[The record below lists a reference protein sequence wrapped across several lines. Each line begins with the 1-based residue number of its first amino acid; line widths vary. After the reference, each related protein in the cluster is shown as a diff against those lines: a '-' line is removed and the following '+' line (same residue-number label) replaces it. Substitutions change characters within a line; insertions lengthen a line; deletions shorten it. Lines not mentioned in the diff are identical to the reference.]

1 MKVVSFLQA
10 IGPARGVE
18 KLSQVSQTVPDMSLS
33 IKEILQ
39 RYRRGTLDISTL
51 TRPSFYPENDDI
63 DDDTLDDVDDLVDVQ
78 QKRFEIHGKVREV
91 LRANTPDSP
100 VNPVRIGET
109 AGGQKAEV
117 KEMQD

>member
-18 KLSQVSQTVPDMSLS
+18 KLSQDSQTVPDMSLS

-51 TRPSFYPENDDI
+51 QRPSFYPENDDI
-63 DDDTLDDVDDLVDVQ
+63 DDDTLDDVADLVDVQ

-91 LRANTPDSP
+91 LRTHSANSS
-100 VNPVRIGET
+100 VNPIRTGET
-109 AGGQKAEV
+109 ARGQEGEV

>member
-18 KLSQVSQTVPDMSLS
+18 KLSQDSQTVPDMSLS
-33 IKEILQ
+33 VKEILQ

-51 TRPSFYPENDDI
+51 TRPSYPENDDI

-91 LRANTPDSP
+91 LRANSSDTPVD
-100 VNPVRIGET
+100 PVRIGET